1 MDRARQALL
10 LVVVL
15 VSGAAVLVLELAAG
29 RLFAPW
35 FGMSLPVWTNVLAV
49 VMGALACGYALGGR
63 MAARGAGMTATGV
76 VLALA
81 GLLAGAAALA
91 GPALAR
97 SFLPTGT
104 NLEGL
109 SALLVKGSLVATL
122 LVFGPPMVLLG
133 AIGPLAV
140 HLLADG
146 EASPST
152 TMPGPST
159 GTGPGQAAGR
169 VLAVS
174 TLGSIAGTF
183 LTTYVLLPGLG
194 SRGTVAASGGAL
206 ALAGAVLAIAGRGRK
221 RARAAAA
228 VAGVAALLLPALGG
242 TGGEFRPAEPGQGR
256 VVAEVDSAYQFL
268 QVRDVP
274 DTGADGKETV
284 ARLLTMNEGVST
296 YHSVLRPGS
305 FLTGGRYYDIYPAL
319 PLLATPDATTPLDVL
334 VLGFAAGTQGRAM
347 RHFQG
352 DARALRVDG
361 VEIDPEVMRLGREH
375 FDLPE
380 SAPWLHPVAAD
391 ARPFLAACP
400 AERLY
405 DLVIVDCYSQE
416 YYIPFHMATVEFFR
430 EARAH
435 LKPGGILA
443 YNAFAYRSDD
453 PLLRALVNTTAEA
466 FGRAWLVPI
475 PGYPNYVVLA
485 SPRETDLP
493 LLAFASDAARAAAD
507 PAQAPASWAGFAARP
522 EAAGVLDLAA
532 RSCRKARRFPRD
544 PDGVVFTDD
553 RAPVERM
560 TDRAI
565 AEYDRARMGER

>member
-10 LVVVL
+10 LAVVL

-76 VLALA
+76 VLAAA

-146 EASPST
+146 DASPAT
-152 TMPGPST
+152 TMPGPGS

-183 LTTYVLLPGLG
+183 LTTYALLPGLG

-206 ALAGAVLAIAGRGRK
+206 ALAGAALALAGRGRK
-221 RARAAAA
+221 RLRAAASA
-228 VAGVAALLLPALGG
+228 AAVAALLLPAFGG
-242 TGGEFRPAEPGQGR
+242 RGEFRPAEPGTGR

-274 DTGADGKETV
+274 ETGPDGKEAV
-284 ARLLTMNEGVST
+284 VRLLTMNEGVST

-319 PLLATPDATTPLDVL
+319 PLLAAPDATKPLDVL

-361 VEIDPEVMRLGREH
+361 VEIDPEVLRLGRER
-375 FDLPE
+375 FELPE

-391 ARPFLAACP
+391 ARPFLAASP

-416 YYIPFHMATVEFFR
+416 YYIPFHLATVEFFR
-430 EARAH
+430 EAKAH

-466 FGRAWLVPI
+466 FGRAWLLPI

-485 SPRETDLP
+485 SARETDLP
-493 LLAFASDAARAAAD
+493 LLSFAGDAARAAAD
-507 PAQAPASWAGFAARP
+507 PSKAPAAWGGFAARP

-532 RSCRKARRFPRD
+532 RGCRAARRFPRD

-565 AEYDRARMGER
+565 AEYDRTRMGER